1 MFLMFNFAKKR
12 KSEKVPET
20 LEEVLAVFES
30 LEEKIKELSGRIEE
44 IKKSKSG
51 FFQKLGLIR
60 FNPYKGM
67 GGDQSFS
74 LAMLDGENNGFIVT
88 SLSGRSG
95 NRIFA
100 KPINNGKSSYQLSE
114 EEGQALEKAKNSLIN
129 KSDLSN
135 G

>member
-1 MFLMFNFAKKR
+1 
-12 KSEKVPET
+12 
-20 LEEVLAVFES
+20 
-30 LEEKIKELSGRIEE
+30 
-44 IKKSKSG
+44 
-51 FFQKLGLIR
+51 
-60 FNPYKGM
+60 M